1 MYFLKKQKTKSMSN
15 IKISPSI
22 LSADFSKIGEEII
35 KIDNA
40 GANYIHLDVMD
51 GHFVPNIT
59 FGSKFIKDI
68 RKYSKKTFDAHLM
81 IDNPDL
87 YIEDFARA
95 GCDIISI
102 QYESVIH
109 LDRTISQIKTF
120 EKKAGL
126 VLNPTTSENV
136 LEYIIDKLDLIL
148 VMTVNPGFGGQQ
160 FLSNQLKKIEKI
172 RKMIEK
178 TGKNIDLE
186 VDGGINNITAK
197 DVKNAGANVLVS
209 GSYIFNSKNYK
220 EAIESLK

>member
-1 MYFLKKQKTKSMSN
+1 MSN

-40 GANYIHLDVMD
+40 GADYIHLDVMD

-59 FGSKFIKDI
+59 FGPKFIKDI
-68 RKYSKKTFDAHLM
+68 RKYSEKTFDAHLM

-87 YIEDFARA
+87 YIKDFAQA

-160 FLSNQLKKIEKI
+160 FLSNQLKKIERI

-209 GSYIFNSKNYK
+209 GSYIFNNKNNYK

>member
-1 MYFLKKQKTKSMSN
+1 MSN

-40 GANYIHLDVMD
+40 GADYIHLDVMD

-59 FGSKFIKDI
+59 FGPKFIKDI
-68 RKYSKKTFDAHLM
+68 RKYSKKTFDVHLM

-109 LDRTISQIKTF
+109 LDRTISQIKNF